1 MMFAALYKVLALLNL
16 DTPLVMIKAPRKMQS
31 IFSALGDL
39 HLCKFPRV
47 LFGDQAAKWATT
59 NCTRTLSSRLE
70 TVLTIVG
77 LYHWPCMRT
86 LTCCN
91 VSMVSRS
98 YGLAAAALACAIRST
113 SAITWIYVG
122 LLELIV
128 AQDRPKFIFLEA
140 ALIGYSRLY
149 SVLGHKEFR
158 SLPVLPIA
166 LVFSGYHL
174 SVINVT
180 PKELK
185 SLTDL

>member
-1 MMFAALYKVLALLNL
+1 MEDMYSELPAPYDVCCL
-16 DTPLVMIKAPRKMQS
+16 IKAPRKMQS

-140 ALIGYSRLY
+140 ALIG
-149 SVLGHKEFR
+149 
-158 SLPVLPIA
+158 
-166 LVFSGYHL
+166 
-174 SVINVT
+174 
-180 PKELK
+180 
-185 SLTDL
+185 